1 MPLAQRNPK
10 YIQKPG
16 TLVHPYNT
24 YFIYD
29 VPTTVRN
36 TKKNKKTTT
45 IEIIKRERKI
55 TQKTITKR
63 ERKISKKKKH
73 FYFYDIKKKFSLLT
87 HRLNKIVII

>member
-16 TLVHPYNT
+16 TLVHPNNT

-36 TKKNKKTTT
+36 TKKKKKKTT
-45 IEIIKRERKI
+45 I
-55 TQKTITKR
+55 
-63 ERKISKKKKH
+63 
-73 FYFYDIKKKFSLLT
+73 
-87 HRLNKIVII
+87 

>member
-16 TLVHPYNT
+16 TLVHPNNT

-36 TKKNKKTTT
+36 TKKKKKKKT

-63 ERKISKKKKH
+63 ERKISKKKNI
-73 FYFYDIKKKFSLLT
+73 FISTILKKNFPF
-87 HRLNKIVII
+87 

>member
-16 TLVHPYNT
+16 TLVHPNNT

-36 TKKNKKTTT
+36 TKKKKKNNNNRNNKTRTKNYPKNNNKK
-45 IEIIKRERKI
+45 R
-55 TQKTITKR
+55 TKNFQ
-63 ERKISKKKKH
+63 KKKH